1 MEEVIAAYGEAQ
13 PEDEVLV
20 QPMLTDVVFSG
31 VAFSHDPNT
40 CAPYRVVNWS
50 ESSDTSTVTGGV
62 GGRVWQQAAQS
73 TLPNSPFMASVIAL
87 LDELLILFGN
97 VPIDF
102 EFAGTREADEEILWL
117 LQARPLVLSASPES
131 EATQTSR
138 LKSIQRKV
146 ERGMQPHPFLIGR
159 RTVYGVMPDWNPA
172 EIVGIRPKPLALSL
186 YRDLVTDSIWAYQRD
201 NYGYRNLRSF
211 PLMPHFYGLPYIDV
225 RLSFNFFIP
234 ASLEEDSLGDW
245 LIIILIVY

>member
-1 MEEVIAAYGEAQ
+1 MLGTPPWIVRSSCSREDGAQASNAGAFHSIPNVGAAELEASVEEVIAAYGEAQ

-172 EIVGIRPKPLALSL
+172 ETGNSAQTLGFRFTGIS
-186 YRDLVTDSIWAYQRD
+186 
-201 NYGYRNLRSF
+201 
-211 PLMPHFYGLPYIDV
+211 
-225 RLSFNFFIP
+225 
-234 ASLEEDSLGDW
+234 
-245 LIIILIVY
+245 